1 MSSEFIIEVTE
12 ENFQYEVLAY
22 SNNKPVVVEFWAEWS
37 QPSQAVSSILEKL
50 ANEAKGK
57 FRLAKVNADDNPKLT
72 MQFKIS
78 NLPTVLAFNKGQVV
92 AEFSSAQTETMV
104 REFLRKLT
112 PGVADLEMSKGQ
124 SLLGLGEW
132 KKAAN
137 SFQKVLKANPDD
149 TSALLGLVKSALAQG
164 DSGKALVI
172 LREFPAG
179 KEYTAAEQLLPLAE
193 VMNRMQDDAQDGEAD
208 EHTPAY
214 KRAVRLVGLG
224 NLPAAM
230 DGLLG
235 ILRTDKNYQDGE
247 ARQVAVGVLELMEKG
262 QEETRQYR
270 NELASVL
277 F

>member
-22 SNNKPVVVEFWAEWS
+22 SNNKPVVVDFWAVWS
-37 QPSQAVSSILEKL
+37 QPSQAVSPILEKL
-50 ANEAKGK
+50 ATEANGK

-72 MQFKIS
+72 IQFKIS
-78 NLPTVLAFNKGQVV
+78 NLPTVMAFNKGQVV
-92 AEFSSAQTETMV
+92 AEFSGAQTETMV

-132 KKAAN
+132 KKAAK
-137 SFQKVLKANPDD
+137 SFQKVLKTNPDD

-179 KEYTAAEQLLPLAE
+179 KEFTAAEQLLPLAE
-193 VMNRMQDDAQDGEAD
+193 VMNRMQSDAQDD
-208 EHTPAY
+208 ETDDHAPAY
-214 KRAVRLVGLG
+214 SRAVRLVGLG

-235 ILRTDKNYQDGE
+235 ILKTDKNYRDGE